1 MYCNKCSGRVF
12 IDRVYSEKKH
22 VELFCIGCGKRWM
35 LDKTK
40 SRFAAWLWKKEQSH
54 ANAAIA
60 SLPD

>member
-1 MYCNKCSGRVF
+1 MFDRVF
-12 IDRVYSEKKH
+12 SEKKH
-22 VELFCIGCGKRWM
+22 VELFCILCGNRWM

-40 SRFAAWLWKKEQSH
+40 NRFAAWLWKMEQRH

>member
-1 MYCNKCSGRVF
+1 MFDRVF
-12 IDRVYSEKKH
+12 SEKKH
-22 VELFCIGCGKRWM
+22 VELFCILCGKRWM

-40 SRFAAWLWKKEQSH
+40 NRFAAWLWKMEQNH